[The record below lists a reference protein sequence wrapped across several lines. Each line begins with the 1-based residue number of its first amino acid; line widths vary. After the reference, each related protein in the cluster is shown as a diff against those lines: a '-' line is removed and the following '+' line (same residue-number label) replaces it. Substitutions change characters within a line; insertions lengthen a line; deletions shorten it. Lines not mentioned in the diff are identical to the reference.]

1 MDNLKAEMQRI
12 DRQGYHANDRL
23 LRKNRK
29 EQNQWRNRFYI
40 SGSGRSAQQT
50 FSGDADGVSVS
61 PAGQE
66 RMKKSP
72 GKGRE
77 VKTMPFLL
85 GAIILGASA
94 LGVVIAVVGL
104 FRLQLEICLIG
115 QLISTSAA
123 VASLTW
129 MLIEQLR

>member
-1 MDNLKAEMQRI
+1 
-12 DRQGYHANDRL
+12 
-23 LRKNRK
+23 
-29 EQNQWRNRFYI
+29 
-40 SGSGRSAQQT
+40 
-50 FSGDADGVSVS
+50 
-61 PAGQE
+61 
-66 RMKKSP
+66 MKKSP

-77 VKTMPFLL
+77 VKTMPFWL
-85 GAIILGASA
+85 GVIILSASA

>member
-1 MDNLKAEMQRI
+1 
-12 DRQGYHANDRL
+12 
-23 LRKNRK
+23 
-29 EQNQWRNRFYI
+29 
-40 SGSGRSAQQT
+40 
-50 FSGDADGVSVS
+50 
-61 PAGQE
+61 
-66 RMKKSP
+66 MKKSP

-85 GAIILGASA
+85 GVIILGASA

-115 QLISTSAA
+115 QLISTSA
-123 VASLTW
+123 VVVSLTW

>member
-1 MDNLKAEMQRI
+1 
-12 DRQGYHANDRL
+12 
-23 LRKNRK
+23 
-29 EQNQWRNRFYI
+29 
-40 SGSGRSAQQT
+40 
-50 FSGDADGVSVS
+50 
-61 PAGQE
+61 
-66 RMKKSP
+66 MKKSP

-77 VKTMPFLL
+77 VKTVPFWL
-85 GAIILGASA
+85 GVIILGASA
-94 LGVVIAVVGL
+94 LGVVIAMVGL

>member
-1 MDNLKAEMQRI
+1 MHEKKPREGAGGE
-12 DRQGYHANDRL
+12 ND
-23 LRKNRK
+23 
-29 EQNQWRNRFYI
+29 
-40 SGSGRSAQQT
+40 A
-50 FSGDADGVSVS
+50 
-61 PAGQE
+61 
-66 RMKKSP
+66 
-72 GKGRE
+72 
-77 VKTMPFLL
+77 FLL
-85 GAIILGASA
+85 GVIILGASA

>member
-1 MDNLKAEMQRI
+1 
-12 DRQGYHANDRL
+12 
-23 LRKNRK
+23 
-29 EQNQWRNRFYI
+29 
-40 SGSGRSAQQT
+40 
-50 FSGDADGVSVS
+50 
-61 PAGQE
+61 
-66 RMKKSP
+66 MKKSP

-85 GAIILGASA
+85 GVIILGASA

-129 MLIEQLR
+129 MLIEQLC

>member
-1 MDNLKAEMQRI
+1 
-12 DRQGYHANDRL
+12 
-23 LRKNRK
+23 
-29 EQNQWRNRFYI
+29 
-40 SGSGRSAQQT
+40 
-50 FSGDADGVSVS
+50 
-61 PAGQE
+61 
-66 RMKKSP
+66 
-72 GKGRE
+72 
-77 VKTMPFLL
+77 MPFWL
-85 GAIILGASA
+85 GVIILGASA

>member
-1 MDNLKAEMQRI
+1 
-12 DRQGYHANDRL
+12 
-23 LRKNRK
+23 
-29 EQNQWRNRFYI
+29 
-40 SGSGRSAQQT
+40 
-50 FSGDADGVSVS
+50 
-61 PAGQE
+61 
-66 RMKKSP
+66 MKKSP

-115 QLISTSAA
+115 QFISTSAA

>member
-1 MDNLKAEMQRI
+1 
-12 DRQGYHANDRL
+12 
-23 LRKNRK
+23 
-29 EQNQWRNRFYI
+29 
-40 SGSGRSAQQT
+40 
-50 FSGDADGVSVS
+50 
-61 PAGQE
+61 
-66 RMKKSP
+66 MKKSP

-85 GAIILGASA
+85 GGIILGASA

>member
-1 MDNLKAEMQRI
+1 
-12 DRQGYHANDRL
+12 
-23 LRKNRK
+23 
-29 EQNQWRNRFYI
+29 
-40 SGSGRSAQQT
+40 
-50 FSGDADGVSVS
+50 
-61 PAGQE
+61 
-66 RMKKSP
+66 MKKSP

-85 GAIILGASA
+85 GVIILGASA

-115 QLISTSAA
+115 QLISTSAT